1 VHDGTRADL
10 RDDLDILVNELRKLV
25 EGAAGDGCEPAAGES
40 LARRDVGLLGDA
52 RSMRSSWRPRRLET
66 VEPGT
71 RPETFAD
78 AKEKNMPTVT
88 SPVQLFEHELRDMY
102 YAEQTLTKVLPKLAE
117 EASDREL
124 SRAFTSHLK
133 ETEGHVANLEKV
145 FKTMGKTPQATPCPG
160 IEGIKK
166 EHDDFVQTSS
176 PSAAMLDAFLTG
188 AASRAE
194 HYEIAAYTGL
204 VSQARALKEREAV
217 DLLQENLKQEKEAL
231 KKVET
236 ISKRLLKKASGNG
249 RTARS

>member
-1 VHDGTRADL
+1 
-10 RDDLDILVNELRKLV
+10 
-25 EGAAGDGCEPAAGES
+25 
-40 LARRDVGLLGDA
+40 
-52 RSMRSSWRPRRLET
+52 
-66 VEPGT
+66 
-71 RPETFAD
+71 
-78 AKEKNMPTVT
+78 MPTVT
-88 SPVQLFEHELRDMY
+88 SPEQLFEHELQDMY
-102 YAEQTLTKVLPKLAE
+102 YAEKTLTKVLPKLAE

-217 DLLQENLKQEKEAL
+217 DLLQENLKEEKEAL

-236 ISKRLLKKASGNG
+236 ISKRLLKKATGNG
-249 RTARS
+249 RTAARR